1 MMGNM
6 TIVIV
11 VVSAGATVLGSSLLG
26 AYHLGKA
33 EAVAE
38 LEAQGL
44 TTYIEVMEAIR
55 NENVDLSSDAAVTA
69 ELCRLAGFE
78 PEAPECSGL

>member
-1 MMGNM
+1 MMGGYVVP
-6 TIVIV
+6 IVII
-11 VVSAGATVLGSSLLG
+11 SAMTSAIIG
-26 AYHLGKA
+26 AYYLGGKNA
-33 EAVAE
+33 AAE

-55 NENVDLSSDAAVTA
+55 NENVDLSDDDAVTA

-78 PEAPECSGL
+78 PDAPECGGL

>member
-1 MMGNM
+1 MSNSV
-6 TIVIV
+6 IAIV
-11 VVSAGATVLGSSLLG
+11 VVSAGITALGSGLLG
-26 AYHLGKA
+26 AYKLGA
-33 EAVAE
+33 SNATAE

-78 PEAPECSGL
+78 PDAPECSGL

>member
-1 MMGNM
+1 MIATDWVLIGAAM
-6 TIVIV
+6 TIVATATA
-11 VVSAGATVLGSSLLG
+11 VSYKQGRESAI
-26 AYHLGKA
+26 
-33 EAVAE
+33 AE

-69 ELCRLAGFE
+69 ELCRLAGFA
-78 PEAPECSGL
+78 PEAPECGGL

>member
-1 MMGNM
+1 MIPTDWVLMGAVV
-6 TIVIV
+6 TILIGGA
-11 VVSAGATVLGSSLLG
+11 AGIYKLGQG
-26 AYHLGKA
+26 NAR
-33 EAVAE
+33 AE

-55 NENVDLSSDAAVTA
+55 NENVDLSDDAAVTA

-78 PEAPECSGL
+78 PEAPQCSGL